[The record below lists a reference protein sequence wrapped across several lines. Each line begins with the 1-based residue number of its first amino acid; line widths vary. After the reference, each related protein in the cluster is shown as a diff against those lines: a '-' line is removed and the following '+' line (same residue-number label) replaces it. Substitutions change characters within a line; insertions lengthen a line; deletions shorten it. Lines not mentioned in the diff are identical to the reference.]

1 MYNIHM
7 DFCIAAHAKSL
18 LDSIV
23 LFFPFDV
30 VLLLQGVL
38 YRIDP
43 DEQEDDKAI
52 VGVGETNDE
61 LQVAAWLGFCHLM
74 LRVHMCFICVDMG

>member
-1 MYNIHM
+1 
-7 DFCIAAHAKSL
+7 L
-18 LDSIV
+18 
-23 LFFPFDV
+23 FPFDV
-30 VLLLQGVL
+30 VLLLQGLL

-74 LRVHMCFICVDMG
+74 MRVHMSYICVDMG